1 MGSTKRS
8 AAYRFHRNFTY
19 PLSDLIA
26 CDVFTLGR
34 WLVGSII
41 IFRAGHCHD
50 RSHPQFAAFRC
61 SSPRRICT
69 WCLSMRLSK
78 DIGNI
83 SSFTI
88 TPKCGQWNSPWKIF
102 LIMHKIRLQF
112 LCDMLISYQNA
123 GKNRFWGEG
132 RGTKSAPPASFL
144 SHCCGWWITPLRQL
158 PTSAA
163 PPHHSRGGERREK
176 TLKSITIDPLRR
188 KQYTI
193 LNKYLFKYKNIFVE
207 IDKVIIDK
215 HPVT

>member
-88 TPKCGQWNSPWKIF
+88 TPKCGQWNSPK
-102 LIMHKIRLQF
+102 
-112 LCDMLISYQNA
+112 A
-123 GKNRFWGEG
+123 
-132 RGTKSAPPASFL
+132 
-144 SHCCGWWITPLRQL
+144 
-158 PTSAA
+158 
-163 PPHHSRGGERREK
+163 
-176 TLKSITIDPLRR
+176 
-188 KQYTI
+188 
-193 LNKYLFKYKNIFVE
+193 YLKNIFNRAQNRVSVFVRYANILSKRRWKPLSRLGGE
-207 IDKVIIDK
+207 ERNPRRPCLSSPPAAVDG
-215 HPVT
+215 